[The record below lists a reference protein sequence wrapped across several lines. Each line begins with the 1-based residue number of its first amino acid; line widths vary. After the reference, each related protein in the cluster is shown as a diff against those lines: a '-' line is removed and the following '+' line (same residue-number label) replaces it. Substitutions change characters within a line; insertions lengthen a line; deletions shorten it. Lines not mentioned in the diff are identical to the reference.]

1 MVTKFERLVG
11 RGPLLSLV
19 VACRLSDSKAL
30 CLCAVCLCLCLYPED
45 PLLLLWFELSEEKVV
60 TQNFYLLGF

>member
-11 RGPLLSLV
+11 RGPLSCLLSLV
-19 VACRLSDSKAL
+19 VACRIQKP
-30 CLCAVCLCLCLYPED
+30 CVCVSVSVSLYPED

-60 TQNFYLLGF
+60 THNFYLGF